1 MLASRYNIDRNINR
15 ISMTATKIFPTY
27 ALELNLRETYGYV
40 AGVDEAGIGPLA
52 GPVVAA
58 AVILRPGRMGN
69 ARTKKQWWYEVNDSK
84 KLSPITRERLAGEI
98 VRNCESFGLGSASV
112 EEIDEMNILRARLL
126 AMKRAVEN
134 LKTVPE
140 MILVDGTYMIPD
152 IAAPQQAIVAA
163 DEKIL
168 SVACA
173 SILAKVTRDNLL
185 LKLHEQFPQYGFD
198 QHKGYPTKLHRKLLV
213 EHGPCPAH
221 RKTFAPVAELL
232 RG

>member
-1 MLASRYNIDRNINR
+1 MAVIK
-15 ISMTATKIFPTY
+15 TFPTFI
-27 ALELNLRETYGYV
+27 LELNLQGTYRSV

-58 AVILRPGRMGN
+58 AVILRSRQMEN
-69 ARTKKQWWYEVNDSK
+69 ARTKTRWWREVNDSK
-84 KLSPITRERLAGEI
+84 KLSATIRERLAGEI

-112 EEIDEMNILRARLL
+112 KEIDEMNILRARLL

-140 MILVDGTYMIPD
+140 MILVDGTYVIPGV
-152 IAAPQQAIVAA
+152 ALPQQAIVAA

-185 LKLHEQFPQYGFD
+185 RKLHEKFPEYRFD
-198 QHKGYPTKLHRKLLV
+198 QHKGYPTKLHRKLLA
-213 EHGPCPAH
+213 EHGPCPEH
-221 RKTFAPVAELL
+221 RKTFAPIAELL
-232 RG
+232 RD